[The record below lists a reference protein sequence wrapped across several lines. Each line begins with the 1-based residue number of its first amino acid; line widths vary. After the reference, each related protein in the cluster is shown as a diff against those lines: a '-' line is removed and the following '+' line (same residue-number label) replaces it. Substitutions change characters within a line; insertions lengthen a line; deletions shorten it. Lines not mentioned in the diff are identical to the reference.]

1 MPLSLGRRHVLGAAG
16 SVALATPFIRQANA
30 AALEPISF
38 QLSWIKSIQY
48 GGYFAGI
55 DMGAY
60 TAQGVAPTFNAGGP
74 NMDPVA
80 NVAAGNSQLGD
91 RPIGPLLLAR
101 AKGMPIKVIAT
112 VFQRSPM
119 AVISLAKTPIDTVK
133 AMQGKTIAVATS
145 NRPLVMNLLHDAGID
160 PHSVSIV
167 PAAPDP
173 SALVSGQ
180 IDGYVGYSTNQG
192 VMLQTRGVDIHML
205 GADKLGIPETAGT
218 IYGREDFLTAHRDL
232 VVRFLKGSI
241 KGWRWALDH
250 KDATGSLMVDK
261 YGAPGLDLKAQQAE
275 IAASSP
281 YITGD
286 PKGLLA
292 IDPALYDKIIA
303 LYRKVDMIK
312 TPMTAAELC
321 DTSYIDA
328 ALAG

>member
-1 MPLSLGRRHVLGAAG
+1 MPLSLGRRRVLGAAG
-16 SVALATPFIRQANA
+16 SVALATPFIRRA
-30 AALEPISF
+30 AAATAQPISF

-55 DMGAY
+55 DTGAY
-60 TAQGVAPTFNAGGP
+60 AAQGLVPSFNSGGP

-80 NVAAGNSQLGD
+80 NVAAGNAQLGD

-101 AKGMPIKVIAT
+101 EKGMPIKVIAT

-119 AVISLAKTPIDTVK
+119 AVISLAKTPIDSVK
-133 AMQGKTIAVATS
+133 AMAGKTIAVATS

-160 PHSVSIV
+160 PHSVTIV
-167 PAAPDP
+167 PSAPDP

-218 IYGREDFLTAHRDL
+218 IYGREDFLTANRDL
-232 VVRFLKGSI
+232 VVRFLKASI
-241 KGWRWALDH
+241 KGWQWALDH
-250 KDATGSLMVDK
+250 QAETGSLMVDK
-261 YGAPGLDLKAQQAE
+261 YGAPGLDLTAQRAE
-275 IAASSP
+275 ITASAP
-281 YITGD
+281 YITGN

-292 IDPALYDKIIA
+292 IDPALYDQIIA
-303 LYRKVDMIK
+303 LYRKVDMVK
-312 TPMTAAELC
+312 SPMTAAELC